1 MEEVIEKIKDIIVDI
16 SDISRDCINEDSAMI
31 DDLDLSSVEILSIV
45 ADIENEFSI
54 KITEDE
60 MLEISTI
67 KELANIIENTLR
79 TSNYKRR
86 IRYCYQ
92 QLLLLLFIR

>member
-60 MLEISTI
+60 LLEISTV
-67 KELANIIENTLR
+67 KELANIIENKSSK
-79 TSNYKRR
+79 SN
-86 IRYCYQ
+86 
-92 QLLLLLFIR
+92 

>member
-1 MEEVIEKIKDIIVDI
+1 MRSKLEEVIEKIKDIIVDI

-31 DDLDLSSVEILSIV
+31 DYLDLSSVEILSIV

-60 MLEISTI
+60 LLEISTV
-67 KELANIIENTLR
+67 KELANIIENKSSK
-79 TSNYKRR
+79 SN
-86 IRYCYQ
+86 
-92 QLLLLLFIR
+92 

>member
-67 KELANIIENTLR
+67 KELANIIENKSSK
-79 TSNYKRR
+79 SN
-86 IRYCYQ
+86 
-92 QLLLLLFIR
+92 

>member
-60 MLEISTI
+60 MLEISTV
-67 KELANIIENTLR
+67 KELANIIENKSSK
-79 TSNYKRR
+79 SN
-86 IRYCYQ
+86 
-92 QLLLLLFIR
+92 